1 MRNIKGTSHS
11 SEAQEQTALFAWADQ
26 CVRLGVHPELKMMYA
41 VPNGGRRD
49 RVEAAHLKQQGVRA
63 GVPDICLA
71 VPRGKYHGLYIEMKV
86 GRNKATDKQNEWLA
100 DLSHYGYAVKICYS
114 CLAARAAIEKYLSLE
129 GAT

>member
-1 MRNIKGTSHS
+1 
-11 SEAQEQTALFAWADQ
+11 
-26 CVRLGVHPELKMMYA
+26 MYA

-49 RVEAAHLKQQGVRA
+49 RIEAAHLKQQGVRA

-86 GRNKATDKQNEWLA
+86 GRNKTTEKQNEWLTN
-100 DLSHYGYAVKICYS
+100 LSHYGYAVKICYS
-114 CLAARAAIEKYLSLE
+114 CLAAREAIEKYLSLE

>member
-1 MRNIKGTSHS
+1 MKNIKPTSHR
-11 SEAQEQTALFAWADQ
+11 SEAQEQSALFAWADQ
-26 CVRLGVHPELKMMYA
+26 CVQFGIHPELKMLHA
-41 VPNGGRRD
+41 IPNGGRRD
-49 RVEAAHLKQQGVRA
+49 PIEAAHLKQQGVKA
-63 GVPDICLA
+63 GVPDVCLA